1 MAEERSNPFLTK
13 TQGKGDKGS
22 RPKAEKASEQANE
35 EAKRVLDDSQP
46 PGEEKWPVNA
56 NGVPMLKAEM
66 SAAELIPTG
75 QYANVTVGPCRIHFL
90 IDPDRQLRDDESYW
104 TPAQR
109 ATIAAALNE
118 AAELVESD
126 VVAVQRNLVLESM
139 QQQGS

>member
-1 MAEERSNPFLTK
+1 MGEERSNPFLTK

-22 RPKAEKASEQANE
+22 RKKAENASEQAND
-35 EAKRVLDDSQP
+35 EAKRILDDSQAP
-46 PGEEKWPVNA
+46 QPESWPVNA
-56 NGVPMLKAEM
+56 NGTPMLKAEM
-66 SAAELIPTG
+66 AASELIPTG
-75 QYANVTVGPCRIHFL
+75 QYANVTVGPARIHFL
-90 IDPDRQLRDDESYW
+90 IDPDRTLREDEGYFSA
-104 TPAQR
+104 AQR

>member
-1 MAEERSNPFLTK
+1 MAERSNPFLQK

-22 RPKAEKASEQANE
+22 RQKADKAADQIDE
-35 EAKRVLDDSQP
+35 EVKRISDDSQP
-46 PGEEKWPVNA
+46 PDAGGSWPVNA
-56 NGVPMLKAEM
+56 NGVPLLKAEM

-90 IDPDRQLRDDESYW
+90 IDPDRPLRDDEGYF
-104 TPAQR
+104 TPQQR

-126 VVAVQRNLVLESM
+126 VVAVQRNLVLEAM
-139 QQQGS
+139 QQQGQ